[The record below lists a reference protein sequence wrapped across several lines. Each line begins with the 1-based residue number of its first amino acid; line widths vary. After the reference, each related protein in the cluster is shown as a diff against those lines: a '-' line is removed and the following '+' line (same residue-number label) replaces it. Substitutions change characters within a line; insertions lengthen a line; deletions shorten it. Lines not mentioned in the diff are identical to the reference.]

1 MYAPLS
7 PISYVRVGA
16 PVATNFWKLPTTWPL
31 VRDTLPV
38 AEVAMNL
45 GPVVTLPD
53 VNVSVPLTVVFT
65 PLSTTPPALSM
76 FSELKV
82 VEFEPPIVWVPVP
95 LNVNVLV
102 PAVNVPLLLK
112 LPLTMWLDDAAP
124 NVVPGP
130 SVKLPL
136 TVRFAA
142 AVADAVPDIVKLP
155 WIVMGVAGIVFVP
168 LVLRLRCPYVSA
180 VTV

>member
-1 MYAPLS
+1 M
-7 PISYVRVGA
+7 
-16 PVATNFWKLPTTWPL
+16 
-31 VRDTLPV
+31 
-38 AEVAMNL
+38 
-45 GPVVTLPD
+45 
-53 VNVSVPLTVVFT
+53 
-65 PLSTTPPALSM
+65 
-76 FSELKV
+76 
-82 VEFEPPIVWVPVP
+82 
-95 LNVNVLV
+95 NVNVLV

-155 WIVMGVAGIVFVP
+155 RIVVGVAGSVFVP
-168 LVLRLRCPYVSA
+168 VLLRRRCQ
-180 VTV
+180 

>member
-1 MYAPLS
+1 
-7 PISYVRVGA
+7 
-16 PVATNFWKLPTTWPL
+16 
-31 VRDTLPV
+31 
-38 AEVAMNL
+38 MNWL

-53 VNVSVPLTVVFT
+53 VNVRIPLTVVFT
-65 PLSTTPPALSM
+65 PLSATPPGLLM
-76 FSELKV
+76 VRLLKV

-102 PAVNVPLLLK
+102 PPVNVPLLLK
-112 LPLTMWLDDAAP
+112 LPQTMWLDDAAP

-155 WIVMGVAGIVFVP
+155 WVVNGVAGIVFVP
-168 LVLRLRCPYVSA
+168 VLLRLRCPYVSA

>member
-1 MYAPLS
+1 M
-7 PISYVRVGA
+7 
-16 PVATNFWKLPTTWPL
+16 ATNFWKLPTTWPL

-155 WIVMGVAGIVFVP
+155 RIVVGVAGIVFVP
-168 LVLRLRCPYVSA
+168 VVLRMRCP
-180 VTV
+180 